1 MLAAG
6 FGSETTMVLHPEF
19 THYEP
24 HMIIGAGVT
33 VLGWIGKYVVGVL
46 MDEWRE
52 AKSTLTAIQQTAQVQ
67 SENHLTTIQGNTA
80 KTNDILERMASGQAE
95 MNGWLKGRL
104 Q

>member
-1 MLAAG
+1 VLAAG
-6 FGSETTMVLHPEF
+6 FGSEIPMIHPEF

-24 HMIIGAGVT
+24 HMIVGAVLT
-33 VLGWIGKYVVGVL
+33 VLGWVGKYVGGLL
-46 MDEWRE
+46 MDEWRD
-52 AKSTLTAIQQTAQVQ
+52 AKSTLNSIKQTAEVQ

-80 KTNDILERMASGQAE
+80 KTNEILERMASGQAE